1 MLRPYGELKAPQTD
15 GEILETVKPINCE
28 YLGRPEIGLSETG
41 ESYSENHERAMD
53 LLREWDLD
61 TISSRLQEYGDTIK
75 MLTLEQSYHF
85 PNKTS

>member
-41 ESYSENHERAMD
+41 ESYSENHESHGLAKGMGPR
-53 LLREWDLD
+53 
-61 TISSRLQEYGDTIK
+61 
-75 MLTLEQSYHF
+75 YHF
-85 PNKTS
+85 Q